1 MNKSD
6 ASGGEA
12 VALRIRYDADADA
25 VYLRL
30 REGTVAETVE
40 VEEMVYVDVDAEGR
54 PLGVEFVVASDVL
67 AFLARHGGEFVL
79 PAHIPVGAGA
89 LARSR

>member
-12 VALRIRYDADADA
+12 AALRIRYDADADA

-54 PLGVEFVVASDVL
+54 PLGVEFAVASDVL
-67 AFLARHGGEFVL
+67 GFLERQGGEFVL
-79 PAHIPVGAGA
+79 PARVRVGADVMA
-89 LARSR
+89 PS